1 MPKLNQL
8 RSEKRVYLDYQK
20 NESEM
25 ERLNRLVV
33 AAEYDRHAKKL
44 DRSNAD
50 QDNRKARSE
59 ELQKLVQE
67 RNAQLLA
74 IDDERLVSTA
84 KLREV
89 CIVTDS
95 TCLSADS
102 NMPQTC
108 IIFLAKRRRE

>member
-50 QDNRKARSE
+50 QDGRKARSE
-59 ELQKLVQE
+59 ELQTLVQE

-74 IDDERLVSTA
+74 IDDERLASTA
-84 KLREV
+84 KQREV
-89 CIVTDS
+89 HVIFDS
-95 TCLSADS
+95 IHLSAFFWFFFFTNVLQHLDTS
-102 NMPQTC
+102 Y
-108 IIFLAKRRRE
+108 